1 MTKLAIV
8 LKIPKNPVVFVQPN
22 KSTAEKRPKK
32 RINPHF
38 APAFFQKMRLQN
50 EYKFKNLNLFSKK
63 AKFPFLFTSQNRL
76 FRRAEPGDDVEKR
89 RSAAAPMRHFAS
101 HALKGLSVGGSRQ
114 KKAPFAKANGAQRTE
129 TERISC
135 SARRRSPL
143 RDEDGAVRR
152 RPSA

>member
-50 EYKFKNLNLFSKK
+50 EYKFK
-63 AKFPFLFTSQNRL
+63 ATPH
-76 FRRAEPGDDVEKR
+76 EVEVVEK
-89 RSAAAPMRHFAS
+89 FT
-101 HALKGLSVGGSRQ
+101 
-114 KKAPFAKANGAQRTE
+114 KKW
-129 TERISC
+129 
-135 SARRRSPL
+135 
-143 RDEDGAVRR
+143 
-152 RPSA
+152 